1 MARTSNKR
9 ERLVASAKRLIH
21 QQGYARTTLADI
33 AREAGVPLGNVYYY
47 FKTKDA
53 LAQAV
58 LSERAE
64 TFDSQIQ
71 RWESLDDPRQRL
83 LALLNEI
90 PNPDREMIA
99 RYGCALGSL
108 CQELDKSRSTLAL
121 QADGI
126 MRKQMLWVAEQFRL
140 LGKNDADELS
150 LQFMANLQGIHLI
163 TNVLND
169 PAVADSQLARLR
181 HWLQSI

>member
-1 MARTSNKR
+1 MARNSNKR

-21 QQGYARTTLADI
+21 RQGYARTTLADI

-58 LSERAE
+58 LTERAE
-64 TFDSQIQ
+64 NFEVQVR
-71 RWESLDDPRQRL
+71 RWDTLDDPRRRL
-83 LALLNEI
+83 LALLAEL
-90 PNPDREMIA
+90 PCPDRKIIA
-99 RYGCALGSL
+99 RYGCPLGSL

-126 MRKQMLWVAEQFRL
+126 VRKQLQWVAEQFRQ
-140 LGKNDADELS
+140 LGRNDAEELG
-150 LQFMANLQGIHLI
+150 LQFMASLHGIHLI

-169 PAVADSQLARLR
+169 PSVVDSQLARLR
-181 HWLQSI
+181 AWVESV

>member
-21 QQGYARTTLADI
+21 RQGYARTTLADI
-33 AREAGVPLGNVYYY
+33 AREARVPLGNVYYY

-58 LSERAE
+58 LTERAE
-64 TFDSQIQ
+64 TFDTQVEG
-71 RWESLDDPRQRL
+71 WDSLGDPRQRL
-83 LALLNEI
+83 LTMLDEI
-90 PNPDREMIA
+90 PNPDREAIA

-126 MRKQMLWVAEQFRL
+126 MRRQLQWVAEQFRQ
-140 LGKNDADELS
+140 LGKDDAEELA
-150 LQFMANLQGIHLI
+150 LQFMAMLQGIHLI

-169 PAVADSQLARLR
+169 SAVVDSQLARLR
-181 HWLQSI
+181 HWVASL